1 MMPKTIF
8 MILVIVSI
16 GSACSHDVYIRSNPN
31 GAKIYVNDE
40 FIGKSPT
47 VYEEQLGR
55 SDAVEIKAEKEGYK
69 TKRLQLVKSGWAI
82 PQILASVGG
91 CVCGGL
97 CCSNFLSDIGG
108 AELGAIGL
116 LGGLPALSAI
126 YFAHKSDDNIYLKL
140 SPVNDIK
147 APKFKTK
154 IPVPKLKFEEK
165 ANTNDEIDEAN
176 NEKDALRA
184 LPSGYT
190 Y

>member
-8 MILVIVSI
+8 MILVIVSM

-47 VYEEQLGR
+47 VYEEQLGG
-55 SDAVEIKAEKEGYK
+55 SDSVEIKAEKEGYK
-69 TKRLQLVKSGWAI
+69 TQKLQLAKSGWAI
-82 PQILASVGG
+82 PQIIASVGG

-97 CCSNFLSDIGG
+97 CCGSVLGDAIGG
-108 AELGAIGL
+108 DLGLIGL
-116 LGGLPALSAI
+116 LSGLPALSGI
-126 YFAHKSDDNIYLKL
+126 YFSRKSDDNVYLKL
-140 SPVNDIK
+140 TPHENPK

-165 ANTNDEIDEAN
+165 ANTDDEIDDAN